1 MYTHEIQFYITTT
14 TIFMQGIFLP
24 TKRTYVLTCRSFCFI
39 SSHAAKRKSFLKKF
53 FQTVSELLSSVV
65 GRMEALKK
73 FLTSKDG
80 NLK

>member
-1 MYTHEIQFYITTT
+1 MYTYEIQKLYYHYDQFYARNFFAHKTNI
-14 TIFMQGIFLP
+14 
-24 TKRTYVLTCRSFCFI
+24 RSYLSQFCFI

-65 GRMEALKK
+65 GRLEALKK